1 MKMRELNPSTISVRP
16 SVRPSV
22 ISLNEEIRSSSS
34 SKRQT
39 KDPLV
44 IELYESRSRSTI
56 RVVEDEGERERER
69 GGTRE
74 NASSILK
81 DLLLVAAAQL
91 LYSIGCGASPRLA
104 SPRGGRSAA
113 SLFSM
118 IEFHQILLLRE
129 RLVFHILHLHFSLSL
144 VGVG

>member
-1 MKMRELNPSTISVRP
+1 MKMRELNPSTI

-56 RVVEDEGERERER
+56 RVVEDEGERE

-104 SPRGGRSAA
+104 SPRLVAA
-113 SLFSM
+113 A
-118 IEFHQILLLRE
+118 LLQ
-129 RLVFHILHLHFSLSL
+129 VFFL
-144 VGVG
+144 